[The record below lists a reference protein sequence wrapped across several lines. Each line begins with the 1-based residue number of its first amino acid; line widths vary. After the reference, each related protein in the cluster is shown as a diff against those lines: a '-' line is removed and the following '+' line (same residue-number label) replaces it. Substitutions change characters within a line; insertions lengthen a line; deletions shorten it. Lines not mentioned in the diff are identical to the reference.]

1 MEVGRKDKFYKVK
14 WFWNIMR
21 HGLFLHGVRN
31 QLAKIGIDIMPYYWV
46 QEATEPIT
54 PPNIR
59 GDASGFKVSY
69 FGEEEIKEVKSTIIG
84 IEGKDLLDD
93 LKNGQLCI
101 GIKHN
106 ENIAAYMFIKR
117 ENFTFRKKTFELKE
131 NESYMHSMYTF
142 ESYRGK
148 NLAPFL
154 RYNCYELAKEKG
166 INVNYS
172 VTEYFNKST
181 IKFKKK
187 LNSKPVKL
195 LVSIVLFKK
204 YTKNITLKNY

>member
-1 MEVGRKDKFYKVK
+1 MELGREDKFYKIK
-14 WFWNIMR
+14 WFWNIIR

-31 QLAKIGIDIMPYYWV
+31 QMAKIGIDIMPYYWV
-46 QEATEPIT
+46 QEATESII
-54 PPNIR
+54 PPKIR
-59 GDASGFKVSY
+59 GDASGYSVSY
-69 FGEEEIKEVKSTIIG
+69 FGEKEITEVKNTIIG
-84 IEGKDLLDD
+84 IEGKDLLND

-101 GIKHN
+101 GIKHH
-106 ENIAAYMFIKR
+106 EKIAAYMFIKR
-117 ENFTFRKKTFELKE
+117 DSFTFREKTFDLKE

-166 INVNYS
+166 IDVNYS
-172 VTEYFNKST
+172 ITEYFNKST

-187 LNSKPVKL
+187 LKSRPVKL
-195 LVSIVLFKK
+195 LISIVLFKK
-204 YTKNITLKNY
+204 YTKNFTLKNY